1 MILKAQINSSI
12 RNQDNYTTV
21 DPVQSWLS
29 IRPGQFYAKSNFFE
43 NSLSNATIKCQLDVT
58 SQCVYRLSG
67 VKGHDATLLVWYH
80 SSRASTL

>member
-21 DPVQSWLS
+21 DPVQPWLS

-43 NSLSNATIKCQLDVT
+43 N
-58 SQCVYRLSG
+58 
-67 VKGHDATLLVWYH
+67 
-80 SSRASTL
+80 